1 MKTLMTGSRI
11 VLKSV
16 YGYEIEKIN
25 VYQERFLVAKT
36 PETLLMGDLETCKLS
51 EIPWVN
57 PAGGEKFHFENEQ
70 VTKKTV
76 PSVFCF
82 PCLVCMKTTVRC
94 RWIWIMLISPAV
106 CRFA

>member
-1 MKTLMTGSRI
+1 MPFQVIVKTLMTGSRI

-36 PETLLMGDLETCKLS
+36 PETLLVGDLETCKLS
-51 EIPWVN
+51 EIPWTN

-70 VTKKTV
+70 VTIKHNLKNLFLLL
-76 PSVFCF
+76 SSHCEHRQAFC
-82 PCLVCMKTTVRC
+82 
-94 RWIWIMLISPAV
+94 IDN
-106 CRFA
+106 